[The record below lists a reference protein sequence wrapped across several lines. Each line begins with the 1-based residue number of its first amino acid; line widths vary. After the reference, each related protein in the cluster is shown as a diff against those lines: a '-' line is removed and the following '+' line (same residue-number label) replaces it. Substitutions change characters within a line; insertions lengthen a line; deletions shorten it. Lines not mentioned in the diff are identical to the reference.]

1 MVLTAET
8 RSFCGIG
15 FQIGSPSM
23 LTSTAGVL
31 LKKIGGGSAFTPST
45 FLGMIALVSMLAS
58 TRSSAITRS
67 SSGIAA
73 VISETIVLTCSRGTV
88 GKLDSAILNSEK
100 LTSRWSTATVV
111 LDSNLRVPSA
121 GLPPFAV

>member
-1 MVLTAET
+1 MVGPCWNRSQLVLTADV

-15 FQIGSPSM
+15 AQIGSPSM

-45 FLGMIALVSMLAS
+45 FFGMIWLVSMLAS

-67 SSGIAA
+67 SSGTDA
-73 VISETIVLTCSRGTV
+73 VIS
-88 GKLDSAILNSEK
+88 
-100 LTSRWSTATVV
+100 STTRPELIARQRRESWT
-111 LDSNLRVPSA
+111 R
-121 GLPPFAV
+121 